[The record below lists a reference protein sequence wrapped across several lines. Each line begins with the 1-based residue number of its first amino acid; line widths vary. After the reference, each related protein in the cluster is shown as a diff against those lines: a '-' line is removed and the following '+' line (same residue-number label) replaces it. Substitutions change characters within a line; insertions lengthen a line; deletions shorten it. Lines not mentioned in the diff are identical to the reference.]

1 MIPVIIS
8 RAVLAAVVREVG
20 VIIVIVE
27 TVVKWNSRGLVAIT
41 VTLLFLAVEVTVVT
55 VVIRPKSSNN
65 CNYDNSIIITNS
77 FNVYLPID
85 FDSPM
90 RIN

>member
-1 MIPVIIS
+1 MISVLIS
-8 RAVLAAVVREVG
+8 RAVLAAVVRVVG
-20 VIIVIVE
+20 VIIVILE

-41 VTLLFLAVEVTVVT
+41 VTLLFLAVEITVVT
-55 VVIRPKSSNN
+55 VVIRPKSSGN
-65 CNYDNSIIITNS
+65 CNDDNSIIITDS

>member
-55 VVIRPKSSNN
+55 VVIRPSGN

-85 FDSPM
+85 VDSPM

>member
-1 MIPVIIS
+1 MISLLIS
-8 RAVLAAVVREVG
+8 RAVLAAVVRVVG
-20 VIIVIVE
+20 VIIVILE

-41 VTLLFLAVEVTVVT
+41 VTLLFLAVEITVVT
-55 VVIRPKSSNN
+55 VVIRPKSSGN
-65 CNYDNSIIITNS
+65 CNDDNSIIITDS